1 MLNIHAVTKTPARAL
16 QRGVMLLEALLGILI
31 FSIGILALIAMQAAA
46 ISAQSDAQVRV
57 EAANLASKLLSK
69 VWVNVNR
76 TNIAGSLNGATGF
89 EHQPSEGAWCQFS
102 GTQNTNPIVT
112 DWINEVVAS
121 GATKLPGTAANRV
134 SIAVDTTTTGYN
146 KVTVSICWKSSTD
159 LVERKHVMIAH
170 IN

>member
-1 MLNIHAVTKTPARAL
+1 MLNNRKMTGIRAPAA

-57 EAANLASKLLSK
+57 EAANLTSKIMSK
-69 VWVNVNR
+69 IWVNVDR
-76 TNIAGSLNGATGF
+76 GKLPGALTGATGF
-89 EHQPSEGAWCQFS
+89 EHQPTEGAWCTFS

-112 DWINEVVAS
+112 DWINEVVS
-121 GATKLPGTAANRV
+121 SSTKLPGAAANRV
-134 SIAVDTTTTGYN
+134 SIAVDTAAGSYN
-146 KVTVSICWKSSTD
+146 KVTVSICWKASTD
-159 LVERKHVMIAH
+159 LKERKHVMVAH